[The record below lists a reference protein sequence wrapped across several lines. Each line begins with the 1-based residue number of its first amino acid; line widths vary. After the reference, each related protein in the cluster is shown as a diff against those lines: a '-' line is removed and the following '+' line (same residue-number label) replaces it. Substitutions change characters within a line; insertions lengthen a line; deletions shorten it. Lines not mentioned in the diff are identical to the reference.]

1 MLHRDQ
7 PIAIFM
13 PGALKDIAGKM
24 GFGVLRYSPNPIAC
38 VIDPEFAGQDAA
50 DVTGIP
56 RHCPVVATVEEA
68 CDLGAQ
74 VFLLGIAPPGG
85 LIPTD
90 WMRDID
96 RAWDKG
102 MSIVNGL
109 HDRLGPRFESSG
121 GERGQFVWDI
131 RTEPEGLGVNHGR
144 ARELPAKR
152 VLFIGTDM
160 AIGKMTAGLEVWAE
174 AKRQGI
180 KAEFVATGQIG
191 ITITGSGVP
200 LDAIRVDFASGSIE
214 REMLRYPDAEMILVE
229 GQGSLIHPGST
240 ATLPL
245 LRGSMPTHLILCA
258 RAGQDHLLRLPEIVI
273 PDLRTF
279 AEMYEDLAEARG
291 TFPRPKTVAV
301 ALNCGHL
308 DDEAAALACQEI
320 EAKTGW
326 PTVDP
331 VRHGTARLVQA
342 LG

>member
-1 MLHRDQ
+1 
-7 PIAIFM
+7 M

-85 LIPTD
+85 LIPTE
-90 WMRDID
+90 WYPDID
-96 RAWDKG
+96 RAWNQG
-102 MSIVNGL
+102 MTVVNGL
-109 HDRLGPRFESSG
+109 HDLLGPRFG
-121 GERGQFVWDI
+121 GERVWDI
-131 RTEPEGLGVNHGR
+131 RVEPEGLGVNHGR

-160 AIGKMTAGLEVWAE
+160 AIGKMTAGLEMWAE

-200 LDAIRVDFASGSIE
+200 LDAVRVDFASGSIE
-214 REMLRYPDAEMILVE
+214 REMLRYPSAELILVE

-245 LRGSMPTHLILCA
+245 LRGSMPTHLILCH
-258 RAGQDHLLRLPEIVI
+258 RAGQDHLARIPEIAI
-273 PDLRTF
+273 PDLHEF
-279 AEMYEDLAEARG
+279 VGLYQDLAAANG
-291 TFPRPKTVAV
+291 SFPRPEMVGI

-308 DDEAAALACQEI
+308 SDDEARVACEEL

-331 VRHGTARLVQA
+331 VRHGTGRLLEA
-342 LG
+342 L